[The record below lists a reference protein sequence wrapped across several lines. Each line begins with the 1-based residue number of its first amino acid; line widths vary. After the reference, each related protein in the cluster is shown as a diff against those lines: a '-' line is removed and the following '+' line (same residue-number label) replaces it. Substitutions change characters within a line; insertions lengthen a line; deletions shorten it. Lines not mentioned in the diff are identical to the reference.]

1 VLLVRFLPVPG
12 WDPHQRLEGTVSKPK
27 FQTKVHIVIPDT
39 QVSPGVPTMHMGWI
53 GQYIKDEYDGADLTV
68 VHLGDHWTM
77 DSLSTYD
84 RKGGQRM
91 EGRRYLRDVDAG
103 NKAFSDLHLHF
114 KPVKCRRVFLM
125 GNHEYR
131 INRAAESDAQ
141 LEGVVDLSHLCVGD
155 WGWEVH
161 NFLEP
166 VKIDGVTY
174 AHYFANPMTGRPY
187 GGASMDTR
195 LKTVGYSFTGGHE
208 QGLKIGIRS
217 LTNGERHRALV
228 AGSCYIH
235 DEQYLGPQGNN
246 CWRGILVCHGVERG
260 NYDLMEVSLDYLAR
274 RYEGKR
280 LSAVKWRK

>member
-1 VLLVRFLPVPG
+1 V
-12 WDPHQRLEGTVSKPK
+12 KAPK

-39 QVSPGVPTMHMGWI
+39 QVAPGVPTQHMDWI
-53 GQYIKDEYDGADLTV
+53 GQYIADEYDGADLTV
-68 VHLGDHWTM
+68 IHLGDHWTM

-91 EGRRYLRDVDAG
+91 EGRRYIKDVEAG
-103 NKAFSDLHLHF
+103 NEAFYRLDQPLA
-114 KPVKCRRVFLM
+114 KVPGRYVFLM

-131 INRAAESDAQ
+131 INRAAEADAQ
-141 LEGVVDLSHLCVGD
+141 LAGVVDLSHLNTF
-155 WGWEVH
+155 GWEVH
-161 NFLEP
+161 DFLEP
-166 VKIDGVTY
+166 VTIDGVVY

-187 GGASMDTR
+187 GGQSMDAR
-195 LKTVGYSFTGGHE
+195 LKTVGYSFTMGHQ
-208 QGLKIGIRS
+208 QGLHVGMRA
-217 LTNGERHRALV
+217 LTNGDRHRAIV

-235 DEQYLGPQGNN
+235 DEDYLGPQGNN
-246 CWRGILVCHGVERG
+246 CWRGILVCHGVEKG